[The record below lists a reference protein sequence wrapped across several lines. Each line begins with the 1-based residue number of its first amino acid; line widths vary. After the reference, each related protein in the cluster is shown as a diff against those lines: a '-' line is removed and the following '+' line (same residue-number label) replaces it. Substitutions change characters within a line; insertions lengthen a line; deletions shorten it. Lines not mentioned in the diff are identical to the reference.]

1 MANVV
6 NYPAILDR
14 QEFPFRDG
22 STLALV
28 SDRPITVRDA
38 VYMCEEVKL
47 QLMEMLRN
55 LPEEEAAATK
65 GEG

>member
-1 MANVV
+1 MIYMSKVV
-6 NYPAILDR
+6 DHPAILDR
-14 QEFPFRDG
+14 QVFPFKDG
-22 STLALV
+22 SAVTIT

-55 LPEEEAAATK
+55 LPED
-65 GEG
+65 

>member
-1 MANVV
+1 MADIIDH
-6 NYPAILDR
+6 PKILDR
-14 QEFPFRDG
+14 QEFPFKDG
-22 STLALV
+22 STLAII

-55 LPEEEAAATK
+55 LPGVEK
-65 GEG
+65 